1 MPPDQRHL
9 EHNRAVARGFHP
21 ARQLDALRP
30 EVPVR
35 VTPVHWVTVP
45 DGPAGRVCQMRRIVR
60 PVANVSSVTNWN
72 SLLRKLCQSR
82 AGTLTQRHGH
92 LIETQTPEV
101 EFSVAPAVTRRD

>member
-35 VTPVHWVTVP
+35 VTSVHWVTVP
-45 DGPAGRVCQMRRIVR
+45 DGPAGRVCQIRRIVR

-92 LIETQTPEV
+92 LIETQTQEL